1 MRLMTADMARAPRAE
16 AERRRPGSAGFTLI
30 ELLVVLAILGL
41 LVAVAT
47 PQVLK
52 YLSKA
57 KEDTARIEVNNLS
70 TALDLYLVDVGH
82 YPTQQEGL
90 QALVTNPGT
99 NAWHG
104 PYLKSKSVPLDPWGQ
119 PYQYRI
125 PGQSGDYDLYSL
137 GSKGTNGVAA
147 R

>member
-1 MRLMTADMARAPRAE
+1 VLTLADHARRTRAE
-16 AERRRPGSAGFTLI
+16 AGTRRAGSAGFTLI

-57 KEDTARIEVNNLS
+57 KEDTARIEINNLS

-82 YPTQQEGL
+82 YPAQQEGL

-99 NAWHG
+99 TAWHG
-104 PYLKSKSVPLDPWGQ
+104 PYLKSKGVPLDPWGQ

-125 PGQSGDYDLYSL
+125 PGQNGDYDLYTL
-137 GSKGTNGVAA
+137 GSKGTNGVAS

>member
-1 MRLMTADMARAPRAE
+1 VRLTIAE
-16 AERRRPGSAGFTLI
+16 IRRSGRAGFTLI

-52 YLSKA
+52 YLAKA
-57 KEDTARIEVNNLS
+57 KEDTARIEVSNLS
-70 TALDLYLVDVGH
+70 TALDLYLVDVGR

-90 QALVTNPGT
+90 QALIANPGL
-99 NAWHG
+99 NNWHG
-104 PYLKSKSVPLDPWGQ
+104 PYLKAKTVPLDPWGQ
-119 PYQYRI
+119 PYQYRF
-125 PGQSGDYDLYSL
+125 PGQSGDYDLYTL
-137 GSKGTNGVAA
+137 GSKGGNAVAG